1 VSARE
6 LAARL
11 GLHRAGREWR
21 GRCPVCSY
29 QDAFMLADGQRGVV
43 GFCASCGDRDGI
55 WAAIRD
61 PGTAPLRTGAGA
73 REQDDP
79 RDAQRKLERM
89 RGLWDAAAPVPASPA
104 AVYLG
109 VRGLAHLV
117 RCPELRFHPAC
128 PHPSGTIGA
137 PVRLPAM
144 IAAVRDADGALAA
157 LHRTYLRRDGSAKAD
172 IEPAKASLGAV
183 RGGAVRLASLEQV
196 LAAGELV
203 IGEGIETSASAG
215 LLTNLPAWS
224 AVASGNLAKWLA
236 LPAGIG
242 RVLIAADRD
251 HPDEHGRH
259 PGQDAARAAWFRFRR
274 EGRTARVA
282 MPGKG
287 KGDFNNIL
295 LAQGGRS

>member
-1 VSARE
+1 MSARE
-6 LAARL
+6 LAAQL

-21 GRCPVCSY
+21 GICPSCGY
-29 QDAFMLADGQRGVV
+29 RDAFVLGDGRNGTVV
-43 GFCASCGDRDGI
+43 GWCASCGDQDRI
-55 WAAIRD
+55 FAAIRSPD
-61 PGTAPLRTGAGA
+61 TAPSPRPVA
-73 REQDDP
+73 REVAP
-79 RDAQRKLERM
+79 DAQRKLERL
-89 RGLWDAAAPVPASPA
+89 RGLWDAALQVPASPS

-109 VRGLAHLV
+109 GRGLEHLV
-117 RCPELRFHPAC
+117 GCPELRFHPSC
-128 PHPSGTIGA
+128 PHPSGAIGA

-144 IAAVRDADGALAA
+144 IAAVRDADGALVAV
-157 LHRTYLRRDGSAKAD
+157 HRTYLRRDGAGKAD
-172 IEPAKASLGAV
+172 IEPAKASLGPV
-183 RGGAVRLASLEQV
+183 RGGAVRLVVLEQV

-224 AVASGNLAKWLA
+224 AVAAGNLAKWLA
-236 LPAGIG
+236 LPAEVG

-251 HPDEHGRH
+251 PPDEHGNH

-287 KGDFNNIL
+287 KGDFNDIL
-295 LAQGGRS
+295 LAQGGQS